1 VSLTGRQASF
11 RGKGRSLASDP
22 YGYGECHYDV
32 GNIIDLAIT
41 TFVNPF
47 TSDSHRKRQN
57 FNSLLQDGPKTVTDE
72 VKSWIHFRRNFSLL
86 LFGKNAKMLPE
97 R

>member
-1 VSLTGRQASF
+1 LISA
-11 RGKGRSLASDP
+11 KN
-22 YGYGECHYDV
+22 GE
-32 GNIIDLAIT
+32 IT
-41 TFVNPF
+41 
-47 TSDSHRKRQN
+47 
-57 FNSLLQDGPKTVTDE
+57 DGPKPVTDE